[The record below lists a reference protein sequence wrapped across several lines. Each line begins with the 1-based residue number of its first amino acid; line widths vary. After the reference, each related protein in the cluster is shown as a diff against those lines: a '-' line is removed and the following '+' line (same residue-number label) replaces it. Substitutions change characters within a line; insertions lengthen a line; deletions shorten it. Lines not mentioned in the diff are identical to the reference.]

1 MKKFVTMVAFS
12 VSSLVSFGQPINP
25 TPLDAIA
32 VAPTVKVF
40 FDHSSDQDFLTSVKH
55 ALAARDITLEYS
67 NVHYN
72 ASGKLTS
79 ISFAAKSE
87 GQAPVE
93 TTVEVNDHQGAY
105 LYISFPE
112 LEA

>member
-1 MKKFVTMVAFS
+1 MKQFVTMVAFS
-12 VSSLVSFGQPINP
+12 VSSLLSFGQPINP

-40 FDHSSDQDFLTSVKH
+40 FDTSSDEGFLTSVKQ
-55 ALAARDITLEYS
+55 ALATRDITLEYS
-67 NVHYN
+67 DVSYDE
-72 ASGKLTS
+72 SGKLTA
-79 ISFAAKSE
+79 ISFAATRE
-87 GQAPVE
+87 GQDVVE

-112 LEA
+112 LEV